1 MNTIITQAI
10 TNKQRLKVTY
20 NGTERLVEPHT
31 YGLDKNG
38 KGKVRVY
45 QIAEATEHQG
55 WRLLNESEIT
65 EVEVAGD
72 NFAAPQSG
80 YQADDKHIPT
90 IIAQL

>member
-65 EVEVAGD
+65 EVEVAGET
-72 NFAAPQSG
+72 FVTPQSG